1 MLKTTLFTTISIMT
15 PIADKH
21 GSTVAYLYNN
31 IILDIN
37 RENVVG
43 VILGN
48 CVFGDAPQ
56 PIGKY
61 FKNTFRGVNGKM
73 IAVTGDAEQRHTN
86 INELKVLDG
95 AWKIL
100 KKVKEHVCGWIQE
113 AEEWADITFSDFLG
127 TKSINK
133 GLTF

>member
-1 MLKTTLFTTISIMT
+1 MT
-15 PIADKH
+15 PIVDKN
-21 GSTVAYLYNN
+21 GITVAYLYNN
-31 IILDIN
+31 MILDTK
-37 RENVVG
+37 RESVIG

-61 FKNTFRGVNGKM
+61 FNNIFRGVNGKM
-73 IAVTGDAEQRHTN
+73 IAVTGDTEQRHTN
-86 INELKVLDG
+86 INELKVLDE

-113 AEEWADITFSDFLG
+113 AEEWADITFSEFLKPK
-127 TKSINK
+127 TLS
-133 GLTF
+133 LA